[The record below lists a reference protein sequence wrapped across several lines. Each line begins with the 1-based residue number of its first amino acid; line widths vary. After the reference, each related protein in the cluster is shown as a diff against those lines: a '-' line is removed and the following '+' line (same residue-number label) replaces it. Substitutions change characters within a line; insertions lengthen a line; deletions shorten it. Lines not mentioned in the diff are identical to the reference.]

1 MARENRGRKERKI
14 KGRQLVGVKGFP
26 FFSGGG
32 RGEGEREVKE
42 SGGTN
47 EGKEWGDTKESPPPP
62 LCSPLIQLGAA
73 CFPDCRRRRCCCP
86 LIGGLSPL
94 PSFLLQREMVFL
106 CPSLFSL
113 SLVVLVSWSVLLV
126 DGTGPKTRLGR
137 LTLFGGARGRPPDA
151 RWTAS
156 AAPGREIY
164 DRAISAQG
172 GGGQKEIRCVLSL
185 SFSLSLRHCV
195 RSRFSIEHT
204 VFLPRLNFGISR
216 SP

>member
-1 MARENRGRKERKI
+1 M
-14 KGRQLVGVKGFP
+14 
-26 FFSGGG
+26 
-32 RGEGEREVKE
+32 
-42 SGGTN
+42 
-47 EGKEWGDTKESPPPP
+47 
-62 LCSPLIQLGAA
+62 
-73 CFPDCRRRRCCCP
+73 
-86 LIGGLSPL
+86 

-113 SLVVLVSWSVLLV
+113 PLSLVELVSWSVLLV

-137 LTLFGGARGRPPDA
+137 LTLFGGRPPDA

-185 SFSLSLRHCV
+185 SLSLP
-195 RSRFSIEHT
+195 
-204 VFLPRLNFGISR
+204 L
-216 SP
+216 

>member
-1 MARENRGRKERKI
+1 ML
-14 KGRQLVGVKGFP
+14 LVFQNAAAAAVRSLEVSLP
-26 FFSGGG
+26 FFL
-32 RGEGEREVKE
+32 
-42 SGGTN
+42 
-47 EGKEWGDTKESPPPP
+47 P
-62 LCSPLIQLGAA
+62 
-73 CFPDCRRRRCCCP
+73 F
-86 LIGGLSPL
+86 
-94 PSFLLQREMVFL
+94 PSFLLEREIVFL

-137 LTLFGGARGRPPDA
+137 LTLFGGRPPDA

-185 SFSLSLRHCV
+185 SFSPRHCV